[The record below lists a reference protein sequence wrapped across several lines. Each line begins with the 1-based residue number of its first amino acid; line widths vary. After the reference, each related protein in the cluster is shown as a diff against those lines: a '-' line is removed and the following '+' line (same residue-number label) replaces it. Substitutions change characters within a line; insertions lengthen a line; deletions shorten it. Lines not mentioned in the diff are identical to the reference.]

1 MSSRSVS
8 RRIMTGLTGGQNDL
22 QIARKRG
29 KDSLRAASAEK
40 HHIHGNAEGI
50 SRHPRLRIGDL
61 CRAPAG
67 WAIDTA
73 GLLSVTECRLDILR
87 TGIHPRIVR
96 TAAGHLRS

>member
-29 KDSLRAASAEK
+29 KDSKRLGAVSAGK
-40 HHIHGNAEGI
+40 QQGHGNAEGI
-50 SRHPRLRIGDL
+50 SRYPRLRIGDL

-87 TGIHPRIVR
+87 TGIHPRTVR
-96 TAAGHLRS
+96 TAAGH